1 MRVLVAYY
9 TQTGNTRKI
18 AQAIHSELE
27 SLGHEVT
34 LREIR
39 GVKSQDVSGFDVI
52 FLGSPCHSAD
62 LAKPVRNLLEAM
74 ESSPGGKLAGFVTH
88 STYTAEGGER
98 HRELHERWA
107 GKCAGS
113 FEQACA
119 AKGLEW
125 SGCFSCQ
132 GKPSKPIELFIRVAV
147 IKDAHEWPGYIAETR
162 KHPNADDEAKAR
174 AFAREVVA
182 LGDTYPISP
191 R

>member
-27 SLGHEVT
+27 SLGHEAT

-39 GVKSQDVSGFDVI
+39 GARSNDLTGYDLVFV
-52 FLGSPCHSAD
+52 GSPCHSAD
-62 LAKPVRNLLEAM
+62 LAKPVKHLLEAM
-74 ESSPGGKLAGFVTH
+74 ESSPGERLAGFVTH
-88 STYTAEGGER
+88 STYTPEGGKR
-98 HRELHERWA
+98 QQELHGEWA

-113 FEQACA
+113 FERACA
-119 AKGLEW
+119 AKGLRW
-125 SGCFSCQ
+125 CGFFSCQ

-162 KHPNADDEAKAR
+162 KHPTADDETKAR
-174 AFAREVVA
+174 AFAREVV
-182 LGDTYPISP
+182 G
-191 R
+191 RC